1 MRKLL
6 FLLAFLPVFGFAQH
20 YELRFKKLVTTRAE
34 DFREPLS
41 EKRLSGVMI
50 MIDIQQGKM
59 IIKENEKE
67 TEVKI
72 KNHMIN
78 EEDVLNLTFDHELYL
93 KGFLSKINGKYA
105 LVLTVKDFTY
115 YYYV

>member
-6 FLLAFLPVFGFAQH
+6 FLLAFLPVLGFAQH
-20 YELRFKKLVTTRAE
+20 YELKFKKLVTTRAE

-41 EKRLSGVMI
+41 EKRLSGCMI
-50 MIDIQQGKM
+50 SIDTQQGKM
-59 IIKENEKE
+59 IIKEGEKE

-72 KNHMIN
+72 KQAIIN
-78 EEDVLNLTFDHELYL
+78 EEDVLNITFEHELYI
-93 KGFLSKINGKYA
+93 KGFLSKINGKYS
-105 LVLTVKDFTY
+105 LILTIKDYTF